1 MTGVSAEY
9 WRQRGKKPFA
19 WQELVVQFLAFVGIR
34 LGKNTVVDIPTGFG
48 KSLILALLSKLI
60 IDQDP
65 ECTVV
70 VVTLNEYLLM
80 TALQEYSWL

>member
-1 MTGVSAEY
+1 M
-9 WRQRGKKPFA
+9 
-19 WQELVVQFLAFVGIR
+19 GIR
-34 LGKNTVVDIPTGFG
+34 LEKNTVVDIPTGFG

-65 ECTVV
+65 ECLVV

-80 TALQEYSWL
+80 TALQEHSWSQQAAKWPS

>member
-1 MTGVSAEY
+1 M
-9 WRQRGKKPFA
+9 
-19 WQELVVQFLAFVGIR
+19 GIH
-34 LGKNTVVDIPTGFG
+34 LEKNTVVDIPTGFG

-70 VVTLNEYLLM
+70 VVTLNEYLLL
-80 TALQEYSWL
+80 TALQEYSWLQHAAKWPT